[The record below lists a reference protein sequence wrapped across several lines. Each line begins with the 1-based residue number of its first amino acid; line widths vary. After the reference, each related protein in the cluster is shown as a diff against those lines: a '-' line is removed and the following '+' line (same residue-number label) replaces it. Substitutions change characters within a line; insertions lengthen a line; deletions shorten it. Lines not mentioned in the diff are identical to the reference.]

1 MDRRTARGNR
11 LGLAVVGVLL
21 VAGGGAALARGLG
34 LLAGPL
40 GLPAAQP
47 LLNAAERS
55 FAKDTSWF
63 WYVVAAVAVIIAVL
77 ALRWLFVQARSGA
90 LRVLRVPG
98 ATGGAQAAGGRTR
111 MPARAASRAVTDE
124 LSAHR
129 SIARAGAVLTGSPS
143 APRLRLSVT
152 ADQDCDWP
160 RVRDTLGGE
169 ALAHLRRAL
178 ELDALPTRIHVHLSR
193 TSIGREVR

>member
-1 MDRRTARGNR
+1 MERRTARGNR
-11 LGLAVVGVLL
+11 VGLAVVGVLL

-47 LLNAAERS
+47 LLNAAERR
-55 FAKDTSWF
+55 FAKDTPWF

-77 ALRWLFVQARSGA
+77 AVRWLLVQTRSGA

-98 ATGGAQAAGGRTR
+98 ASGGGGRTR
-111 MPARAASRAVTDE
+111 MPARAAARAVTDE

-143 APRLRLSVT
+143 APRLRLNVT

-160 RVRDTLGGE
+160 RVRDTLAGE
-169 ALAHLRRAL
+169 ARTHLRRAL
-178 ELDALPTRIHVHLSR
+178 ELDALPARVHVHLSR

>member
-11 LGLAVVGVLL
+11 LGLAIVGVLL

-34 LLAGPL
+34 VLP

-47 LLNAAERS
+47 LLNAAERR
-55 FAKDTSWF
+55 FAKDTPWF

-77 ALRWLFVQARSGA
+77 AIRWLLVQTRSGA

-98 ATGGAQAAGGRTR
+98 ASDGNQAAGGRTR
-111 MPARAASRAVTDE
+111 MPARAATRAVTDE
-124 LSAHR
+124 LAAHR
-129 SIARAGAVLTGSPS
+129 SIAHAGAVLTGSPS
-143 APRLRLSVT
+143 APRLRLNVT

-160 RVRDTLGGE
+160 RVRETLNGE
-169 ALAHLRRAL
+169 ALTHLRRAL
-178 ELDALPTRIHVHLSR
+178 ELDALPARVHVHLTG